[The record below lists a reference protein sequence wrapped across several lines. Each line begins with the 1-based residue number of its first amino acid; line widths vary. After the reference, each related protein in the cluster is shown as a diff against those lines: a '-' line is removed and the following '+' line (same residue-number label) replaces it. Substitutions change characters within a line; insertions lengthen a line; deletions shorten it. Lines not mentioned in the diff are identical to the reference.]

1 MPAETPNAPPPRGWL
16 TAIRHEIVTHPL
28 VYTVMA
34 AFCVIG
40 PVLTWMIF
48 PEASLG
54 LIVFGGIA
62 LGVVFSLCALA
73 GRVLD

>member
-1 MPAETPNAPPPRGWL
+1 MSDESNAPRKSWL
-16 TAIRHEIVTHPL
+16 AAIRHEVVTHRL
-28 VYTVMA
+28 VYTVMG

-40 PVLTWMIF
+40 PVLAWMIF
-48 PEASLG
+48 PEAPLSLI
-54 LIVFGGIA
+54 LFGGVA